1 MDVGSAHAL
10 LDTVRELL
18 ARGHA
23 LDAVLPAFTRNIA
36 RHLHLTGKGEIAV
49 GADADLVALDADSR
63 VCDVMAQGAWHVRNG
78 TVLRRGL
85 FEDSA
90 EHAHA

>member
-36 RHLHLTGKGEIAV
+36 RHLRLTGKGELSV
-49 GADADLVALDADSR
+49 GADADLVALDADGQVS
-63 VCDVMAQGAWHVRNG
+63 DVMAQGAWHVRNG
-78 TVLRRGL
+78 AVLRHGL
-85 FEDSA
+85 FEDRTR
-90 EHAHA
+90 HAHA